1 MKQMKYSSKIIYS
14 LCIGSMLFFFGSCKK
29 EPGASDK
36 GIIFV
41 SVVDNDAGKTPVPN
55 VEIKIMPVEVTGK
68 TNDAGTASFEI
79 DPGDYYVDADV
90 CCIGPGFIQY
100 HEPVTVH
107 AEDTAKVELTACLRC
122 L

>member
-1 MKQMKYSSKIIYS
+1 MKQMDYCSRIIYS
-14 LCIGSMLFFFGSCKK
+14 VWIVSMLFFLGSCNE
-29 EPGASDK
+29 EPAASNM

-41 SVVDNDAGKTPVPN
+41 SVVDNDADKTPVPN
-55 VEIKIMPVEVTGK
+55 VEITITPGEITWK
-68 TNDAGTASFEI
+68 TSDAGTASFEV

-100 HEPVTVH
+100 HEPVTVL
-107 AEDTAKVELTACLRC
+107 ADDTAKVELTACLRC

>member
-1 MKQMKYSSKIIYS
+1 MDYGSKIFYS
-14 LCIGSMLFFFGSCKK
+14 LYIGSMLFFFGSCNK
-29 EPGASDK
+29 EPAAADK
-36 GIIFV
+36 GVIFI

-55 VEIKIMPVEVTGK
+55 VDITIMPGELTGR
-68 TNDAGTASFEI
+68 TDDAGTASFEI

-100 HEPVTVH
+100 HEPVTVL